1 MSRSQPIESSPPGR
15 RFSRGAN
22 GLLRIAASL
31 LALFSVLLSA
41 DHGNCGAEPSLSEYQ
56 VKALFL
62 FNFAKYIDWP
72 STAFPDT
79 NSPIVIGIVGE
90 NNFGSHLRKTVEGR
104 SISGRGIVIREN
116 VKEEDFDKCH
126 ILFISASERK
136 HIGEVC
142 NRVKAAPVLTV
153 GETEQFTQQ
162 GGVIGFIKKEGKVR
176 LQIDL
181 GAARKASL
189 QISSKLLSV
198 ADSVSSKP

>member
-1 MSRSQPIESSPPGR
+1 M
-15 RFSRGAN
+15 
-22 GLLRIAASL
+22 LLPARDGTCA
-31 LALFSVLLSA
+31 
-41 DHGNCGAEPSLSEYQ
+41 GEPSLSEYQ

-79 NSPIVIGIVGE
+79 NAPIVIGIVGE
-90 NNFGSHLRKTVEGR
+90 NNFGGHLRKTVEGKN
-104 SISGRGIVIREN
+104 ISGRGIVIRGN

-126 ILFISASERK
+126 ILFVSASERK

-142 NRVKAAPVLTV
+142 SRVKGAPVLTV

-162 GGVIGFIKKEGKVR
+162 GGVIGFVKKEGKVR

-181 GAARKASL
+181 DAARSAKL

-198 ADSVSSKP
+198 ADSVSGKP